1 MSALLLFAAFAIALT
16 RSLRIRRAALRGW
29 NRSKLIASS
38 MCLPRT
44 MLATIRTLRDD
55 SRTNRNF
62 AVASI
67 SISCLLLRSWRRRR
81 WCGRRRRGRH
91 GRARR
96 GSWTRSPWCSR
107 GARRSGDG
115 LALARVAME
124 HARWRELAQLV
135 ADHVLGH
142 EHRNELLAVVHG
154 ERQPD
159 HFGQHRRAAR
169 PGLDDLLGLLL
180 LRLEHLVEQVLVDE
194 WTFLDRASHG

>member
-1 MSALLLFAAFAIALT
+1 
-16 RSLRIRRAALRGW
+16 
-29 NRSKLIASS
+29 

-44 MLATIRTLRDD
+44 MLATIRTFRDD
-55 SRTNRNF
+55 SRTNRSF
-62 AVASI
+62 AVASM
-67 SISCLLLRSWRRRR
+67 SVSYLLLRSWRRRGCR
-81 WCGRRRRGRH
+81 RRRRGRH

-96 GSWTRSPWCSR
+96 SSWTRSPRSSRRSR
-107 GARRSGDG
+107 GTRRPGDG
-115 LALARVAME
+115 LALARVAVKYT
-124 HARWRELAQLV
+124 RGRELTQLV

-159 HFGQHRRAAR
+159 HLGQHGRAAR

-180 LRLEHLVEQVLVDE
+180 RRLEHLVEQVLVDE